1 MAGSVVRRMQGLART
16 GGTPTRPLWLDVAER
31 FPPNHTH
38 GRATPVPKIAWE
50 LTQEQQLRLLGLSE
64 PPRPSSSAAAAVG
77 APAEAATAPVTTGA
91 TIPAGLGAAA
101 LAARKASVSSN
112 LGLDRPAAAP
122 TPAPAPGAGP
132 EATVLPRE
140 TEADRYGRRLGQRER
155 VRRIEVTNRRACR
168 TAVKAA
174 STRLIRGTLTSLD
187 EASRAGGA
195 KTP

>member
-38 GRATPVPKIAWE
+38 GRTTAVPKITWE

-64 PPRPSSSAAAAVG
+64 PPLPSSSAVAAIG
-77 APAEAATAPVTTGA
+77 APGEAANASVTTGA

-101 LAARKASVSSN
+101 LAARKVSVSSS
-112 LGLDRPAAAP
+112 LGLDRPAAAA
-122 TPAPAPGAGP
+122 TPAPEPAP

-140 TEADRYGRRLGQRER
+140 TEADRYAWLG
-155 VRRIEVTNRRACR
+155 
-168 TAVKAA
+168 
-174 STRLIRGTLTSLD
+174 
-187 EASRAGGA
+187 
-195 KTP
+195 